1 MSETTNFT
9 FKDAV
14 YEWMRLNE
22 DISELQKEIRAKK
35 NKMNARSQFIMTFM
49 KEQDKEMCN
58 VGASNALVLKKRKV
72 TTSINKVAIME
83 ALKKIT
89 SDQQATETT
98 NSIFDS
104 RPVKFKE
111 YIHLTN
117 T

>member
-1 MSETTNFT
+1 MSETTTFN

-14 YEWMRLNE
+14 YDWMRLNE
-22 DISELQKEIRAKK
+22 EISELQKEIRTKK
-35 NKMNARSQFIMTFM
+35 NKMNARSQYIMTFM

-58 VGASNALVLKKRKV
+58 VGESNALVLKKRKV
-72 TTSINKVAIME
+72 TTSINKKSIME
-83 ALKKIT
+83 ALSKIT
-89 SDQQATETT
+89 SEKQATETT

-104 RPVKFKE
+104 RAVKFKE